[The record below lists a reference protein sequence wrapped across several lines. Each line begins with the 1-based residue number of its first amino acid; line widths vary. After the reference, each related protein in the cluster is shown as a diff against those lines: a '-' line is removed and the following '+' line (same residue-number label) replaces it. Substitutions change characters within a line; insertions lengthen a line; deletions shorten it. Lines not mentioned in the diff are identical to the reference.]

1 MSWRSKYAYGGI
13 VFNQNQEVLMRSPS
27 GHWGGYVWTFAKGG
41 AELSDNSP
49 EETAT
54 REVLEETGYKCSII
68 AAIPGEYESDTCVTK
83 YFLMSP
89 EGWSAHYDEETQEIK
104 WVSVEQAFEMIEMT
118 STQKGKQRDK
128 DALISAIHT
137 MRALIIENRF

>member
-13 VFNQNQEVLMRSPS
+13 VFNQNQQVLMRSPS

-41 AELSDNSP
+41 AELSDSSP
-49 EETAT
+49 EETAI

-68 AAIPGEYESDTCVTK
+68 AAIPGEYESDTCLTK
-83 YFLMSP
+83 YFLMRP
-89 EGWSAHYDEETQEIK
+89 DVWSAQCDEETQEIK
-104 WVSVEQAFEMIEMT
+104 WVSVEQAFEMIELT
-118 STQKGKQRDK
+118 TTLKGRQRDK